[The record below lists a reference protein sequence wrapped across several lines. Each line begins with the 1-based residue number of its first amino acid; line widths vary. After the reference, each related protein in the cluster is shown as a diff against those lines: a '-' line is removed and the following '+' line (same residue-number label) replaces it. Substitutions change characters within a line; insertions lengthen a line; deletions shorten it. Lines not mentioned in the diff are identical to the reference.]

1 MYDELRFF
9 LLPKVRTRHTAQF
22 KTPGRPRVWLLLS
35 KVGAGQKADRAPRAE
50 ISEGFCQMGRLKK
63 VPSGRGKNYLPVESA
78 TEPLVAHAAGRSD
91 LVVS

>member
-1 MYDELRFF
+1 MTPPNLTPIFPHAAGEGARGRG
-9 LLPKVRTRHTAQF
+9 LPRT
-22 KTPGRPRVWLLLS
+22 WL
-35 KVGAGQKADRAPRAE
+35 KADRAPRAK

-78 TEPLVAHAAGRSD
+78 TEPLVAHAAERSD